1 LRDEHASRTAELV
14 CFCRALDQHRAPAER
29 LVDDPYAA
37 RFLTPG
43 LRLALGAVAA
53 SGRVGRWAEEVLAPR
68 VPGLEGVASALA
80 PPIVTYI
87 LVRHR
92 FIDDALLAALA
103 RGVEQVVLLGAGYD
117 ARAERFREA
126 LAGRPVFELDFP
138 STSRRK
144 ARLLGREAEGVLRVE
159 VDFRREGPAEALART
174 SFSPKRPTFFIWEGV
189 SMYLPRR
196 TVQDTLRQVRGL
208 AAPGSE
214 LAMDFWYLLDAP
226 DLVATA
232 HRMTPNLLYAFGE
245 PIVFGIHPEDLPAF
259 AARLEVEAV
268 EVADAAALTARY
280 IRDGREVYPAVY
292 VARLGF
298 DARPPA

>member
-1 LRDEHASRTAELV
+1 MRDEHASRTAELV
-14 CFCRALDQHRAPAER
+14 CFCRALDQHRPPEAR

-37 RFLTPG
+37 HFLTPG
-43 LRLALGAVAA
+43 LRVALGAAAA

-68 VPGLEGVASALA
+68 VPGLEGLASALA
-80 PPIVTYI
+80 PPIMTYI

-117 ARAERFREA
+117 ARAARFAAQLE
-126 LAGRPVFELDFP
+126 GRPVFELDFP

-144 ARLLGREAEGVLRVE
+144 AKMLEARGALGAHRVE
-159 VDFRREGPAEALART
+159 VDFRSEGVASALART
-174 SFSPKRPTFFIWEGV
+174 AFRPDRPTFFIWEGV
-189 SMYLPRR
+189 SMYLPRAA
-196 TVQDTLRQVRGL
+196 VQQTLRAVAGL

-232 HRMTPNLLYAFGE
+232 HRMTPNLLYVFGE
-245 PIVFGIHPEDLPAF
+245 PIVFGIHPEDLPPF
-259 AARLEVEAV
+259 VARLGGAAL
-268 EVADAAALTARY
+268 EVAGAPALTERY

-292 VARLGF
+292 VARIGF
-298 DARPPA
+298 EPC

>member
-1 LRDEHASRTAELV
+1 MRDEHASRTAELV
-14 CFCRALDQHRAPAER
+14 CFCRALDQRRRAELR
-29 LVDDPYAA
+29 LLDDPFAP

-43 LRLALGAVAA
+43 LRVALEAWAA
-53 SGRVGRWAEEVLAPR
+53 SGRVGRWAEGVLGPR
-68 VPGLEGVASALA
+68 IPGLEAVSAALA
-80 PPIVTYI
+80 PPIMTYI

-117 ARAERFREA
+117 ARAERFGAA
-126 LAGRPVFELDFP
+126 LAGRPVYELDFP
-138 STSRRK
+138 STSQRK
-144 ARLLGREAEGVLRVE
+144 AKILGEQAVGVHRVE
-159 VDFRREGPAEALART
+159 VDLRHEGPAEALART
-174 SFSPKRPTFFIWEGV
+174 SFSPSRPTFFIWEGV

-196 TVQDTLRQVRGL
+196 AVQDTLRAVRSL

-214 LAMDFWYLLDAP
+214 LAMDYWYLLDAP
-226 DLVATA
+226 DLVSTA
-232 HRMTPNLLYAFGE
+232 HRITPNLLHLLGE

-259 AARLEVEAV
+259 VARLGAEAL

-292 VARLGF
+292 VARIGF
-298 DARPPA
+298 EC